1 MILEKVPPLL
11 VFTLDRALD
20 SEQQN
25 KLEKL
30 EALETLTAEQTDE
43 YIELMYERDEASKGF
58 KFKNWVPIPI
68 HADIID
74 AQPTGYQTT
83 TVKRIKM
90 VSGEPVLTGTV
101 NSVTINIK
109 TNSGMLI
116 NALLALADYMFALED
131 SFPRIHFFSPK
142 AVVIGGCLLS
152 MTRQVQE
159 NTTEQIVTLEIQKGT
174 ESVLSAVKEKATELV
189 EMVGF
194 PS

>member
-1 MILEKVPPLL
+1 MILEKAPPLL
-11 VFTLDRALD
+11 VFTLDQAL
-20 SEQQN
+20 EPE
-25 KLEKL
+25 KRKKFEKL
-30 EALETLTAEQTDE
+30 CAMEKMTADETEE
-43 YIELMYERDEASKGF
+43 YIKLLGQKNEASKGF

-90 VSGEPVLTGTV
+90 VSGEPVLAGTV

-116 NALLALADYMFALED
+116 NVLLALADYMFALED

-142 AVVIGGCLLS
+142 AIVIGGCLLS

-159 NTTEQIVTLEIQKGT
+159 NTTEQIITLEIQKGNK
-174 ESVLSAVKEKATELV
+174 SVLSAVKEKATELV